1 MRSHWFAPILLIAA
15 LALAWYAR
23 YVLLL
28 IFAGILVA
36 IFLQTLSRWLA
47 DHSPLGYRPA
57 LALVVLFLVA
67 VVLGAAALFGAQMI
81 HQANQ
86 LYETLPTSVEN
97 AREQIK
103 QTDWGKFLL
112 QRLATGGDLFSNVD
126 ALQHVTSTA
135 VTFLDAI
142 IGLVIVFFVG
152 LYGAASPDRYVNGV
166 LHLVPL
172 DKRERA
178 KDIIRDVASTLRR
191 WMLGHLTTM
200 VLVGCLTGLGLSLV
214 GIHEAL
220 ILALLSFF
228 AELIPYVGPI
238 AAAVPGILIGW
249 SQSNTMALY
258 VLGVYCVIHVCE
270 GYLIYPLVMGRAV
283 ELPPALTIVGIVF
296 FSLFAGLLGAIL
308 ATPLTLTVIVLMRLL
323 YVHDYLG
330 DKSAVV
336 PHAPRRRKS

>member
-15 LALAWYAR
+15 LAIAWYAR

-57 LALVVLFLVA
+57 LALVVLLLVA
-67 VVLGAAALFGAQMI
+67 AVLAAATLFGAQMVV
-81 HQANQ
+81 QANQ

-97 AREQIK
+97 VRQQIDN
-103 QTDWGKFLL
+103 TDWGHFLL
-112 QRLATGGDLFSNVD
+112 HRLSTGGDLFSNVD
-126 ALQHVTSTA
+126 AVRHVTTTA
-135 VTFLDAI
+135 VTFIDAV
-142 IGLVIVFFVG
+142 IGLVIVFFIG
-152 LYGAASPDRYVNGV
+152 LYGAASPERYVNGV

-172 DKRERA
+172 NKRSRA
-178 KDIIRDVASTLRR
+178 NDVIRDVASTVRR

-200 VLVGCLTGLGLSLV
+200 VIVGCLTGVGLSLV

-220 ILALLSFF
+220 ILAALSFF

-238 AAAVPGILIGW
+238 AAAIPGILIGW
-249 SQSNTMALY
+249 SQSSTMALY
-258 VLGVYCVIHVCE
+258 VLGVYCVIHVLE

-308 ATPLTLTVIVLMRLL
+308 ATPLTLTVIVLVRLL

-330 DKSAVV
+330 DKTAII